1 MRTEGKD
8 LWQKTRF
15 RSSAI
20 PKLLRIPLTK
30 SFYDSHL
37 FYLTVEIKSCFFQLS
52 ISTIENNC
60 IISIL
65 EDQSSLPLIHVSLPP
80 ACFQ

>member
-15 RSSAI
+15 RSNAI
-20 PKLLRIPLTK
+20 PRSLRISLTK

-60 IISIL
+60 IISIP
-65 EDQSSLPLIHVSLPP
+65 EDQFSLPLIHVPLPP
-80 ACFQ
+80 TCFQ